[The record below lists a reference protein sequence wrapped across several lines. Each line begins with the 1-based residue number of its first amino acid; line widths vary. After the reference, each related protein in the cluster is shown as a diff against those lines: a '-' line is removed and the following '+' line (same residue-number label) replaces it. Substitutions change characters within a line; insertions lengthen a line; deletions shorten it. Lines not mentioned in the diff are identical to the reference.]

1 MSNRFVIVLGP
12 TYSTRLWCLLE
23 LFAFSHVGKPDAIE
37 TLDSSEGEKRS
48 TEISVKNAQCSVVTD
63 YHNLMSII
71 ENSFKTISGFQ
82 QLVERIVKKQ
92 RRAPLLR
99 HVSRAQL
106 QWKQPAEQHASL
118 VA

>member
-1 MSNRFVIVLGP
+1 M
-12 TYSTRLWCLLE
+12 
-23 LFAFSHVGKPDAIE
+23 
-37 TLDSSEGEKRS
+37 
-48 TEISVKNAQCSVVTD
+48 KNAQCSVVTD